1 MLDGLY
7 VSILILALDIPSDYS
22 QHSTAKMTKDMTE
35 VEAQPA
41 PMDAEEPLKVQQ
53 KEIQEGV
60 RVAQAVTLS
69 WSKKSLILIYIW

>member
-1 MLDGLY
+1 
-7 VSILILALDIPSDYS
+7 
-22 QHSTAKMTKDMTE
+22 MTKDMAE